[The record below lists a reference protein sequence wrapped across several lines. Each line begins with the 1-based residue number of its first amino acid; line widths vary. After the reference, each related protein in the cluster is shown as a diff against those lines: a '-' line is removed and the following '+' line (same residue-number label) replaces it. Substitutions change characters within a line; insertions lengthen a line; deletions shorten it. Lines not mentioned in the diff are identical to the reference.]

1 MNIFV
6 ARLNYDTRERDL
18 RHAFEEFGDVD
29 SVKIIMDRYTGQ
41 SRGFGFVEM
50 TDDQEAR
57 AAISELNDD
66 YLDGRK
72 LVVKQAEPR
81 NGDSRRSTG
90 YSGGYGQSSYSSS
103 YGRSGY

>member
-41 SRGFGFVEM
+41 SRGFGFIEM
-50 TDDQEAR
+50 PDDQEAR
-57 AAISELNDD
+57 SAISELNDE

-72 LVVKQAEPR
+72 LVVKKAEPR
-81 NGDSRRSTG
+81 NSQSRSNG
-90 YSGGYGQSSYSSS
+90 YSGGYSSRSSYSTP
-103 YGRSGY
+103 YGNSGY

>member
-29 SVKIIMDRYTGQ
+29 NVKIVMDHYTGQ

-50 TDDQEAR
+50 PNDQDAR
-57 AAISELNDD
+57 SAISELNNE

-72 LVVKQAEPR
+72 LVVKKAEPR
-81 NGDSRRSTG
+81 NSHSRSKG
-90 YSGGYGQSSYSSS
+90 YSGGYDSRPS
-103 YGRSGY
+103 YGNTYGRNGY